1 MLIELV
7 VLLVVLEIQQ
17 GTVQTPKVVR
27 PVPLQ
32 VAAAAAAAA
41 AVPGIER
48 PTVRSACS
56 AVLPTWRLRMCSA
69 TSVGSD
75 PLVTGGLPV
84 VREVRVGE
92 AWLPKSAV
100 VLCGAY
106 WGE

>member
-7 VLLVVLEIQQ
+7 ELLVVLEIQQ

-48 PTVRSACS
+48 PTVRSACR
-56 AVLPTWRLRMCSA
+56 AVRPTWRLRMCSA
-69 TSVGSD
+69 TSVGST
-75 PLVTGGLPV
+75 PKQLVTTHSNTGRGYVVETRLPM
-84 VREVRVGE
+84 E
-92 AWLPKSAV
+92 AQW
-100 VLCGAY
+100 
-106 WGE
+106 W